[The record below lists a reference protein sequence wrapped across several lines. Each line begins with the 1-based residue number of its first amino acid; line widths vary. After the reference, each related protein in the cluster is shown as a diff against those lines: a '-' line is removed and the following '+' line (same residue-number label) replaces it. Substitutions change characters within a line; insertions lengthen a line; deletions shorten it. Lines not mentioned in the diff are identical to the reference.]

1 MSKYQPLSDRL
12 TGHPEDEWR
21 ASFAELEEVLGFPLP
36 KGARSSRAWWA
47 NDTEKAHSR
56 AWAAHGWEVG
66 DIDHAAERVVFRR
79 GGASGLALQRAAA
92 LEPLQ
97 DLGSSTQAKP
107 AVTNL
112 AYEAS
117 AEPTVI
123 NHRALG
129 IAALVAGGAAIAAGL
144 AALVVRG
151 LMSPKIAPPRPPI
164 RKLPWKR

>member
-36 KGARSSRAWWA
+36 KGARSGRAWWA
-47 NDTEKAHSR
+47 NDLAKAHSR
-56 AWAAHGWEVG
+56 AWAAHGWAVG

-79 GGASGLALQRAAA
+79 GAASGQALQKAAG

-97 DLGSSTQAKP
+97 DRAGSTGVQP
-107 AVTNL
+107 AVTKVVSK
-112 AYEAS
+112 ATPQPA
-117 AEPTVI
+117 AI
-123 NHRALG
+123 NHRALR
-129 IAALVAGGAAIAAGL
+129 IAALVAGGAAVVAGV

-151 LMSPKIAPPRPPI
+151 LMAPKIAPPRPPI
-164 RKLPWKR
+164 RKLPWQR